1 MSHEYVIGDIHG
13 CFKEFQELVL
23 KIMGVDPEAQFILVG
38 DIIDRGKQT
47 MEMLDWAMQNVN
59 RENSRFKMILG
70 NHEYEKIKL
79 LDEYLAGNNKDIF
92 CYDYYDFI
100 KLIEE
105 YGLRKEEILKIRDFF
120 ATLPVYYETDA
131 NLKLTNGKTRKQ
143 HYIVVHGGVC
153 SYVNKNGTFK
163 KSILSKSAETKYRRI
178 CGSTPVEN
186 IIQERNYFGNNNI
199 GNTIVVH
206 GHTPT
211 IMRDLIVRGAIR
223 GRIDYRSHDINVDC
237 GIAYHDYWERYA
249 NLSAICLDN
258 LEEYYLYDY
267 PEELEDKVP
276 FFKSQM
282 LGKRHRRNKRD
293 NGFSDLDFDE
303 LFK

>member
-23 KIMGVDPEAQFILVG
+23 KIMGVDNEAKFILVG
-38 DIIDRGKQT
+38 DIIDRGEQT
-47 MEMLDWAMQNVN
+47 MEVLNWAMQNVN

-79 LDEYLAGNNKDIF
+79 LDEYLACNNKDSF
-92 CYDYYDFI
+92 CYDYYNFL

-105 YGLRKEEILKIRDFF
+105 YSLSKEEILKIRDFF

-131 NLKLTNGKTRKQ
+131 NLKLINGKTRKQ
-143 HYIVVHGGVC
+143 HYIIVHGGVVN
-153 SYVNKNGTFK
+153 YVNKNGTFMK
-163 KSILSKSAETKYRRI
+163 RVLSKSAETIGRMKRGI
-178 CGSTPVEN
+178 TPVEE
-186 IIQERNYFGNNNI
+186 IIQERNYFGNTHI

-211 IMRDLIVRGAIR
+211 IMRDLIVRGANR
-223 GRIDYRSHDINVDC
+223 GRIDFRSHDINVDC
-237 GIAYHDYWERYA
+237 GIAYRDNWEIYA

-267 PEELEDKVP
+267 PEPINKIP
-276 FFKSQM
+276 FYKNEM
-282 LGKRHRRNKRD
+282 LSKAHRRNKRD